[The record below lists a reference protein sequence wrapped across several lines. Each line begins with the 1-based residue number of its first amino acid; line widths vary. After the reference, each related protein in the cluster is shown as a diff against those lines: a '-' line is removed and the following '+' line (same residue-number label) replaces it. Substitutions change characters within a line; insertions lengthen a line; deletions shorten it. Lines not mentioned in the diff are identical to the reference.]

1 MNDRFL
7 QFTGQRRIPNNPNK
21 WFMAVKSQE
30 NTGCCGL
37 IIDCEDCV
45 KDSKADNDNRERNG
59 SYSRSLIS

>member
-1 MNDRFL
+1 
-7 QFTGQRRIPNNPNK
+7 
-21 WFMAVKSQE
+21 MAVKSQE